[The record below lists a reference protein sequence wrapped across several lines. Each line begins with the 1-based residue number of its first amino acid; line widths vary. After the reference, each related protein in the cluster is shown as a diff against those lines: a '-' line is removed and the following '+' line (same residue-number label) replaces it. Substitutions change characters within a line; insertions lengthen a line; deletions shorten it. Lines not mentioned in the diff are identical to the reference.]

1 MSSSKDDLRVE
12 LWTLDKD
19 SHRVIFAAI
28 FIQDI
33 WSDFLNL
40 RVYIYFQKF
49 SDKNYVPSSPP
60 TRSTCLDYHP
70 IIYYEALLAKSGT
83 LPILRQIGPL
93 QIGPLEILV
102 QQIGSRQIAL
112 GQIGPRQNGPR
123 QIGPQQIGHTW
134 TKCQIKKNCSFNFLH
149 CAPQTS
155 SNWYIHIYFLEL
167 LAEHIQQQNIFI
179 FSNVYICI
187 GYILPTMM
195 LCLCSED

>member
-102 QQIGSRQIAL
+102 QQIGSWQIAL

-134 TKCQIKKNCSFNFLH
+134 TKCQIKKTAVLIFYTVHHRHL
-149 CAPQTS
+149 PIDI
-155 SNWYIHIYFLEL
+155 YIY
-167 LAEHIQQQNIFI
+167 I
-179 FSNVYICI
+179 FSNCWQNISNNKIYSYSPMCI
-187 GYILPTMM
+187 FVSDIF
-195 LCLCSED
+195 C